1 MSLDKSRPY
10 TLVVGRDRPSVFTQN
25 GVDYYPDGRV
35 LNPKVE
41 EKKAE
46 AKEVKVEEPKK
57 ELPSE
62 PEKELPSEPKKKGK
76 GK

>member
-1 MSLDKSRPY
+1 MPLDKAKPY

-25 GVDYYPDGRV
+25 GIDYFPDGRV
-35 LNPKVE
+35 VNPKVE
-41 EKKAE
+41 AKKVE

-62 PEKELPSEPKKKGK
+62 PDKKLPSETKKGK